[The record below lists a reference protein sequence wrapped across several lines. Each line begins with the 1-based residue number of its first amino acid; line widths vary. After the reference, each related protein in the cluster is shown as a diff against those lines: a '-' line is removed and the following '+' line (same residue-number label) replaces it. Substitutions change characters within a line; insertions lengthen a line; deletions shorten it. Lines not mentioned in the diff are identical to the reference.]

1 MALYPSTAQANAQT
15 RDQVQGLLYKQKNQ
29 FAGRLGGLAGALR
42 EAGEKLDQ
50 QDENSL
56 GHLALGAADKVDRLS
71 TYLRDRQI
79 SGLVRDAETFARRRP
94 DLFLG
99 GSFLA
104 GLLLARFLKA
114 SNHEYHQTTAS
125 LKENPSW

>member
-1 MALYPSTAQANAQT
+1 MALYPSTVQQTNAQT
-15 RDQVQGLLYKQKNQ
+15 RGQVQGLITEQKVR

-50 QDENSL
+50 QDEYSL
-56 GHLALGAADKVDRLS
+56 GRFAVGAADRVDRVAL
-71 TYLRDRQI
+71 YLRNRPMT
-79 SGLVRDAETFARRRP
+79 GVVRDAETFARRRP

-114 SNHEYHQTTAS
+114 SSQ
-125 LKENPSW
+125 KENPSW